1 MTAHIDRRD
10 LEDVCQEKSMKRFN
24 SLKVLSTSK
33 YLNEH

>member
-1 MTAHIDRRD
+1 MTAHIDRWD
-10 LEDVCQEKSMKRFN
+10 LEDVSLENSMKRIN